1 MYEPRL
7 YREWVERTGLVTF
20 HAVERESDLQIRAH
34 RDLSN
39 LARGALREARGQIER
54 EIERRPEFATS
65 FSPLPLPP
73 SPEPVVADML
83 KAARAYEVGP
93 MAAVAGAVAEAVG
106 RALLEH
112 SPEVIVEN
120 GGDIFLQMD
129 WPAEIG
135 LYAGEKSP
143 FTGVVRLRLDP
154 EGGALGV
161 CTSSGTVGHSTSF
174 GRADAVVAVA
184 RNAALADAAATA
196 IGNRVKNAAGVETVL
211 AEEQERGALDGLL
224 IAVGRRIGAWGKLEL
239 LR

>member
-7 YREWVERTGLVTF
+7 YREWVETTGLVTF

-34 RDLSN
+34 RDLGN
-39 LARGALREARGQIER
+39 RARAALRKARLQIAR
-54 EIERRPEFATS
+54 EIERRPEFAVS
-65 FSPLPLPP
+65 FSPLPSPA

-83 KAARAYEVGP
+83 KAGRAYGVGP

-106 RALLEH
+106 RALLEY

-120 GGDIFLQMD
+120 GGDIFLNMD
-129 WPAEIG
+129 RTVEIG
-135 LYAGEKSP
+135 LYAGADSP
-143 FTGVVRLRLDP
+143 FTGVIRLRLDP

-196 IGNRVKNAAGVETVL
+196 IGNRVKDAPDVETVL
-211 AEEQERGALDGLL
+211 AEERERATLDGLL